1 MGETPMLRKMID
13 EQIEFLISQYA
24 DGSLPES
31 ERALVELRLQG
42 DADARTMLDEYRAL
56 DATLKT
62 SMPLPAVNWDR
73 FAEHLSEAVAEQR
86 EARATTVLG
95 RIGTFGRFA
104 IAACVV
110 VAVGGV
116 ALWTAMKPQGG
127 GDNTTIVH
135 SGGGDN
141 AVENPNVN
149 PDIVNVAPAPRPAPV
164 VVVRGPAPQVALE
177 APVVIVAVGPSSSVQ
192 PNWRAAEGV
201 VTGPS
206 RAIWIASSYDGAQDT
221 QRLPY

>member
-1 MGETPMLRKMID
+1 MID
-13 EQIEFLISQYA
+13 EQLEFLISQYA

-31 ERALVELRLQG
+31 ERALVELRLGG
-42 DADARTMLDEYRAL
+42 DADARTLLEEYRAL
-56 DATLKT
+56 DATLKS

-95 RIGTFGRFA
+95 RIGTFGRLA

-110 VAVGGV
+110 IAVGGV
-116 ALWTAMKPQGG
+116 ALWTAMKPQGS
-127 GDNTTIVH
+127 GDNTSIVH
-135 SGGGDN
+135 SGSGNN
-141 AVENPNVN
+141 AVENTTIDSDITNVV
-149 PDIVNVAPAPRPAPV
+149 PPAPRPAPV
-164 VVVRGPAPQVALE
+164 VIVRGPAAQGAAE
-177 APVVIVAVGPSSSVQ
+177 APVVIVAVGPSASVQ